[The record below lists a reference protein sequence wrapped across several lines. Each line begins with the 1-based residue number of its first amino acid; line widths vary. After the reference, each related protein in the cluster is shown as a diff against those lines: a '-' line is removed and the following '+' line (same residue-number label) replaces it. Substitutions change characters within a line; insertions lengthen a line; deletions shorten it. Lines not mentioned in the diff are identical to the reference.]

1 MIRLHKILIAN
12 RGEIALRIQR
22 AAKKLGISTVAVF
35 AEGEEYAPH
44 VLKAD
49 ESVSLGSGSLAD
61 TYLNI
66 PKIISAAKKT
76 GAAAIHPGYG
86 FLSESALLAEAC
98 LDNGI
103 RFIGPSPEVLRLM
116 GNKPEAKALA
126 GSLGIPVLK
135 NHPVTP
141 ETVRQVVSSIDFPV
155 IIKSAFGGGGKG
167 MKAIYSADG
176 MEEQISKASR
186 MAESYFGNG
195 TVYLEPY
202 IEKARHIEV
211 QILGDDHGNLVHLF
225 ERDCTVQRNYQ
236 KIIEEAPAPG
246 LNIETRQTL
255 LDAAL
260 KLCGHVGYSG
270 AGTVE
275 FLVDNKDRFYFMEM
289 NPRVQVEHP
298 VSEEITGIDIVA
310 EQLRIAAGLPLSFS
324 QEEVVPNGHSI
335 EVRIYSEDPFNNFTP
350 SAAPVVFFRLPAGPG
365 IRIETDLSE
374 NNSAGSQFDPLLCKI
389 ITTGRTRQEAL
400 QRMGKALDETIIE
413 GPATNQPFLKI
424 LTGSK
429 EVIHNETDTRFCENN
444 MPALL
449 AEIRQKKEALP
460 DESIIAAF
468 LFLHF
473 LPRDPQSAN
482 PWLRLGS
489 RNVLRRVEIRLGDE
503 LHKVPFQVLPAE
515 KVMATTGFSWHD
527 LNPGWFGT
535 TFSPFVSGTGRG
547 SISPLASA
555 RYSHSRLFS
564 GNGPEMGSH
573 AIPVEFSW
581 NGKSVFALVR
591 RQSQNSVMVLSEKN
605 IKEIF
610 FAENLSG
617 KIVLYWNGN
626 GYEPESPDL
635 PDYYPVDADISGTK
649 EGGGDNRVISPLH
662 GKVVLV
668 PVEPGQA
675 VTKGDLLM
683 VIESMKSENHITSH
697 RSGRIKSVEV
707 QAGTQVNDRMTL
719 VVLEDEPL

>member
-1 MIRLHKILIAN
+1 MMRLNKILIAN

-22 AAKKLGISTVAVF
+22 AAKKLGISTVAIF
-35 AEGEEYAPH
+35 AEGEDSAPH
-44 VLKAD
+44 VLLAD
-49 ESVSLGSGSLAD
+49 ESFSLGNGPLAD

-116 GNKPEAKALA
+116 GNKPEAKTLA
-126 GSLGIPVLK
+126 ESLGIPVLK

-141 ETVRQVVSSIDFPV
+141 ETVGQVFSSIDFPV

-167 MKAIYSADG
+167 MKAIYSAEG
-176 MEEQISKASR
+176 MEEQIAKASR

-202 IEKARHIEV
+202 VEKARHIEV

-236 KIIEEAPAPG
+236 KIMEEAPAPG
-246 LNIETRQTL
+246 LSGVTRQTL

-275 FLVDNKDRFYFMEM
+275 FLVDNKGRFYFMEM
-289 NPRVQVEHP
+289 NPRIQVEHP

-310 EQLRIAAGLPLSFS
+310 EQLRIAAGMPLSFS
-324 QEEVVPNGHSI
+324 QEEVVPRGHSI
-335 EVRIYSEDPFNNFTP
+335 EVRIYSEDPFNNFAP
-350 SAAPVVFFRLPAGPG
+350 SAAPVVFFRLPAGPD

-389 ITTGRTRQEAL
+389 IATGNTRREAL
-400 QRMGKALDETIIE
+400 ERMGKALNDTIIE
-413 GPATNQPFLKI
+413 GPATNQLFLKM
-424 LTGSK
+424 LTDSK

-444 MPALL
+444 MSALL

-482 PWLRLGS
+482 PWQKLGS
-489 RNVLRRVEIRLGDE
+489 RNALRQVEIILGDDS
-503 LHKVPFQVLPAE
+503 HKIPYQVLPAE
-515 KVMATTGFSWHD
+515 KVITNTGFSWHD
-527 LNPGWFGT
+527 LNPDWFGNSFRT
-535 TFSPFVSGTGRG
+535 SALKTAGE
-547 SISPLASA
+547 SISLMASA
-555 RYSHSRLFS
+555 RYSHGRPFFANRS
-564 GNGPEMGSH
+564 EMNNR
-573 AIPVEFSW
+573 AIPVQFSW
-581 NGKSVFALVR
+581 HGKSVCALVR
-591 RQSQNSVMVLSEKN
+591 RQSQNSVMVLSGKN

-610 FAENLSG
+610 VAENLSG
-617 KIVLYWNGN
+617 KIVLYWNGI
-626 GYEPESPDL
+626 GYTPESPDL
-635 PDYYPVDADISGTK
+635 PEFYTVNADLSATSASN
-649 EGGGDNRVISPLH
+649 GDNRIVSPLH

-668 PVEPGQA
+668 PVEPGQ
-675 VTKGDLLM
+675 VVNKGDLLM

-697 RSGRIKSVEV
+697 KSGRIKSVEV
-707 QAGTQVNDRMTL
+707 QPGMQVIDSTTL
-719 VVLEDEPL
+719 VLLEDEQM